1 MAEKITPFF
10 KDLLDR
16 PWSEFAKLEHSQG
29 YTSAQGVVFALIRAC
44 AKGKLPAIKEALDR
58 IDGKVAMEIEVE
70 FPKFYF
76 RFPYATGVA
85 GIEGSVRDDEEVE
98 VLPVVK
104 EEEEP
109 VATDSIRSVLQRM
122 SDEPRQL
129 VTEILTTAAQ
139 IDEAVAYA
147 NDLPPGDPKVVSVIV
162 AGLLDMAHAG
172 KLGAI
177 FEVLDQIDG
186 KVADKLKVLGGDVI
200 INRLDEI
207 APAGA
212 VKNEEG
218 IYQIEAPQTT
228 SVWATALE
236 RKSKNDRRF
245 GR

>member
-76 RFPYATGVA
+76 RFPYAKGVA
-85 GIEGSVRDDEEVE
+85 GGDTHVEADVE
-98 VLPVVK
+98 VLPAVK
-104 EEEEP
+104 EEPEP
-109 VATDSIRSVLQRM
+109 VATDSIRGVLQRM
-122 SDEPRQL
+122 SDEPRGL
-129 VTEILTTAAQ
+129 VVSILTTAAQ

-147 NDLPPGDPKVVSVIV
+147 NELPEGDPKVVSVIV
-162 AGLLDMAHAG
+162 AGLLDMAHSG